1 MANQDYLNYTI
12 NDFDNFDCLKLSK
25 GIYLLLLFILRGYV
39 VWLISVANMQD
50 HTSFLALVFPDTSLF
65 YLSLFSGSIG
75 LLVLLLISL
84 RRPNAATWVQALWP
98 HSNYLFIAALL
109 FDFFVTL
116 YAYYIE
122 LFSSYYW
129 LLAQLTCVL
138 LFSVYCVCSKRLAIN
153 LREFPKPLPDK

>member
-1 MANQDYLNYTI
+1 MANQDYLQYTI

-39 VWLISVANMQD
+39 VWLISVANMKD

-84 RRPNAATWVQALWP
+84 RRPNAAPWVQALWP
-98 HSNYLFIAALL
+98 HSKYLFIAALM

-129 LLAQLTCVL
+129 LLAQLSCVL
-138 LFSVYCVCSKRLAIN
+138 LFIFYCLSSKRLRIN
-153 LREFPKPLPDK
+153 LNEFPKPLPDK